1 MLTTMN
7 RLSLFWST
15 DRSLSVFLGLLLV
28 AVFIVLPL
36 AEQEG
41 MLIASVGFSVL
52 LVSGVALV
60 AKNRMTRGLVA
71 GAAGVALI
79 IHWTQHV
86 VPGTG
91 LSMMSAFSSLCF
103 LAILAG
109 VVFREVL
116 NKGPITLHRVQ
127 GAVAV
132 YLLLGLIW
140 AFAYD
145 MVLLSAPDAFHSS
158 ELTVQHK
165 TVTPP
170 LIYFSVMTLTTVGY
184 GDITPIHPMARA
196 LAMLEA
202 VIGQLFPVILIARL
216 VAMELQFRNS
226 G

>member
-1 MLTTMN
+1 MN
-7 RLSLFWST
+7 RLSVFWST

-52 LVSGVALV
+52 LVAGVALV

-103 LAILAG
+103 LGILAG

-226 G
+226 R

>member
-1 MLTTMN
+1 MN

-103 LAILAG
+103 LGILAG

-216 VAMELQFRNS
+216 VAMELQFGNS
-226 G
+226 R

>member
-103 LAILAG
+103 LGILAG

-216 VAMELQFRNS
+216 VAMELQFGNS
-226 G
+226 R

>member
-28 AVFIVLPL
+28 TVFIVLPL

-52 LVSGVALV
+52 LVAGVALV

-226 G
+226 R

>member
-71 GAAGVALI
+71 GSAGVALI

-103 LAILAG
+103 LGILAG

-226 G
+226 R

>member
-1 MLTTMN
+1 MN
-7 RLSLFWST
+7 RLSVFWST

-52 LVSGVALV
+52 LVAGVALV

-116 NKGPITLHRVQ
+116 NKGLITLHRVQ

-145 MVLLSAPDAFHSS
+145 MVLLSCAGRVSLLRTHGA
-158 ELTVQHK
+158 
-165 TVTPP
+165 
-170 LIYFSVMTLTTVGY
+170 
-184 GDITPIHPMARA
+184 A
-196 LAMLEA
+196 
-202 VIGQLFPVILIARL
+202 
-216 VAMELQFRNS
+216 
-226 G
+226 

>member
-1 MLTTMN
+1 MN

-52 LVSGVALV
+52 LVAGVALV

-103 LAILAG
+103 LGILAG

-226 G
+226 R

>member
-1 MLTTMN
+1 
-7 RLSLFWST
+7 
-15 DRSLSVFLGLLLV
+15 
-28 AVFIVLPL
+28 
-36 AEQEG
+36 
-41 MLIASVGFSVL
+41 
-52 LVSGVALV
+52 
-60 AKNRMTRGLVA
+60 
-71 GAAGVALI
+71 
-79 IHWTQHV
+79 
-86 VPGTG
+86 
-91 LSMMSAFSSLCF
+91 
-103 LAILAG
+103 
-109 VVFREVL
+109 
-116 NKGPITLHRVQ
+116 
-127 GAVAV
+127 
-132 YLLLGLIW
+132 
-140 AFAYD
+140 

>member
-1 MLTTMN
+1 MN
-7 RLSLFWST
+7 RLSVFWST

-103 LAILAG
+103 LGILAG
-109 VVFREVL
+109 VVLREVL

-226 G
+226 R

>member
-1 MLTTMN
+1 
-7 RLSLFWST
+7 
-15 DRSLSVFLGLLLV
+15 VFLGLLLV

-36 AEQEG
+36 EEQEG
-41 MLIASVGFSVL
+41 TLIASVGFSVL

-103 LAILAG
+103 LGILAG

-226 G
+226 R

>member
-1 MLTTMN
+1 MN
-7 RLSLFWST
+7 RLSVFWST

-86 VPGTG
+86 MPGTG

-103 LAILAG
+103 LGILAG

-216 VAMELQFRNS
+216 VAMELQFGNS
-226 G
+226 R

>member
-1 MLTTMN
+1 MN
-7 RLSLFWST
+7 RLSVFWST

-52 LVSGVALV
+52 LVAGVALV

-103 LAILAG
+103 LG
-109 VVFREVL
+109 
-116 NKGPITLHRVQ
+116 
-127 GAVAV
+127 
-132 YLLLGLIW
+132 
-140 AFAYD
+140 
-145 MVLLSAPDAFHSS
+145 
-158 ELTVQHK
+158 
-165 TVTPP
+165 
-170 LIYFSVMTLTTVGY
+170 
-184 GDITPIHPMARA
+184 
-196 LAMLEA
+196 
-202 VIGQLFPVILIARL
+202 IARRL
-216 VAMELQFRNS
+216 S
-226 G
+226 

>member
-52 LVSGVALV
+52 LVAGVALV

-103 LAILAG
+103 LGILAG

-226 G
+226 R

>member
-1 MLTTMN
+1 MN
-7 RLSLFWST
+7 RLSVFWST

-52 LVSGVALV
+52 LVAGVALV

-71 GAAGVALI
+71 GAGAGARI

>member
-1 MLTTMN
+1 MN
-7 RLSLFWST
+7 RLSVFWST

-103 LAILAG
+103 LGILAG

>member
-1 MLTTMN
+1 MN
-7 RLSLFWST
+7 RLSVFWST

-41 MLIASVGFSVL
+41 TLIASVGFSVL
-52 LVSGVALV
+52 LVAGVALV

-86 VPGTG
+86 MPGTG

-103 LAILAG
+103 LGILAG

>member
-52 LVSGVALV
+52 LVAGVALV
-60 AKNRMTRGLVA
+60 AKNRMARGLVA

-103 LAILAG
+103 LGILAG

-226 G
+226 R

>member
-103 LAILAG
+103 LGILAG

-184 GDITPIHPMARA
+184 GDITPIHPMVRA

-226 G
+226 R

>member
-1 MLTTMN
+1 MLTMN
-7 RLSLFWST
+7 RLSVFWST

-52 LVSGVALV
+52 LVAGVALV

-103 LAILAG
+103 LGILAG

>member
-1 MLTTMN
+1 MN
-7 RLSLFWST
+7 RLSVFWST

-52 LVSGVALV
+52 LVAGVALV

-103 LAILAG
+103 LGILAG

-184 GDITPIHPMARA
+184 GDITPIHPMARE

-226 G
+226 R

>member
-1 MLTTMN
+1 MLTMN
-7 RLSLFWST
+7 RLSVFWST

-36 AEQEG
+36 EEQEG
-41 MLIASVGFSVL
+41 TLIASVGFSVL
-52 LVSGVALV
+52 LVAGVALV

-103 LAILAG
+103 LGILAG

-226 G
+226 R

>member
-1 MLTTMN
+1 MN
-7 RLSLFWST
+7 RLSVFWST

-52 LVSGVALV
+52 LVAGVALV

-216 VAMELQFRNS
+216 VAMELQFRNNR
-226 G
+226 

>member
-1 MLTTMN
+1 MN
-7 RLSLFWST
+7 RLSVFWST

-103 LAILAG
+103 LGILAG

-116 NKGPITLHRVQ
+116 NKVPITLHRVQ

>member
-1 MLTTMN
+1 MLTMN
-7 RLSLFWST
+7 RLSVFWST

-52 LVSGVALV
+52 LVAGVALV

-103 LAILAG
+103 LGILAG

-226 G
+226 R

>member
-1 MLTTMN
+1 MN
-7 RLSLFWST
+7 RLSVFWST

-41 MLIASVGFSVL
+41 TLIASVGFSVL
-52 LVSGVALV
+52 LVAGVALV

-226 G
+226 R

>member
-1 MLTTMN
+1 MN

-103 LAILAG
+103 LGILAG

-132 YLLLGLIW
+132 YLLLGPIW

-226 G
+226 R

>member
-103 LAILAG
+103 LGILAG

-226 G
+226 R

>member
-1 MLTTMN
+1 MN
-7 RLSLFWST
+7 RLSVFWST

-103 LAILAG
+103 LGILAG

-226 G
+226 R

>member
-1 MLTTMN
+1 MLTMN
-7 RLSLFWST
+7 RLSVFWST

-103 LAILAG
+103 LGILAG

-226 G
+226 R

>member
-1 MLTTMN
+1 MLTMN
-7 RLSLFWST
+7 RLSVFWST

-36 AEQEG
+36 EEQEG
-41 MLIASVGFSVL
+41 TLIASVGFSVL
-52 LVSGVALV
+52 LVAGVALV

-86 VPGTG
+86 MPGTG

-103 LAILAG
+103 LTILAG

-140 AFAYD
+140 AFPYD

>member
-1 MLTTMN
+1 MN
-7 RLSLFWST
+7 RLSVFWST

-36 AEQEG
+36 AEQES

-52 LVSGVALV
+52 LVAGVALV

>member
-1 MLTTMN
+1 MLTMN
-7 RLSLFWST
+7 RLSVFWST

-52 LVSGVALV
+52 LVAGVALV

-86 VPGTG
+86 VPGTR

>member
-1 MLTTMN
+1 MN

-103 LAILAG
+103 LGILAG

-226 G
+226 R

>member
-1 MLTTMN
+1 MN

-15 DRSLSVFLGLLLV
+15 DRRLSVFLGLLLV
-28 AVFIVLPL
+28 AVFIALPL
-36 AEQEG
+36 AAQEG
-41 MLIASVGFSVL
+41 MLIASVMFSIL
-52 LVSGVALV
+52 LASGVALV
-60 AKNRMTRGLVA
+60 AKNRMTRGLLA
-71 GAAGVALI
+71 GAAGVALV
-79 IHWTQHV
+79 IHWSQHV

-91 LSMMSAFSSLCF
+91 LSVMSAFSSLCF

-145 MVLLSAPDAFHSS
+145 IVLLSVPDAFHSA
-158 ELTVQHK
+158 ELTAQHK
-165 TVTPP
+165 TVTPT
-170 LIYFSVMTLTTVGY
+170 LIYFSLTTLTTVGY
-184 GDITPIHPMARA
+184 GEITPVHPIARG

-202 VIGQLFPVILIARL
+202 VVGQLFPAILIARL
-216 VAMELQFRNS
+216 VAMELQFRS
-226 G
+226 HK